1 MSQRVPP
8 RLSPFRP
15 ASLSLQSFSIK
26 GRTSV
31 QPKETEH
38 FIIAVNVKTP
48 LENVEAA
55 AECVAER
62 SPSSLGRGWRRKVK
76 LWLGL
81 WSPSREGREGASLG
95 TGARGAGWGG
105 PRLRGAARVKG
116 SWGIYCDVNRE
127 VALRNQRSDFAEVGA
142 RGRATA
148 IFTSLP
154 SVLGRQVRDSC
165 TWR

>member
-8 RLSPFRP
+8 RLSAFRP
-15 ASLSLQSFSIK
+15 ASLSLQNFSIK

-31 QPKETEH
+31 QLKETQH

-62 SPSSLGRGWRRKVK
+62 SPSSLGRGWRRKVR
-76 LWLGL
+76 LWLGS
-81 WSPSREGREGASLG
+81 WSPSREGREGASLVP
-95 TGARGAGWGG
+95 GG
-105 PRLRGAARVKG
+105 PEAPGGEVPGFEGLPALKG
-116 SWGIYCDVNRE
+116 VNRE
-127 VALRNQRSDFAEVGA
+127 VAMRNQRSDFAEVGA
-142 RGRATA
+142 LGRATA

-154 SVLGRQVRDSC
+154 SVLGRQVCDSC